1 MPIYSGGPYP
11 GVWKLSD
18 VSKLIQDDS
27 WPVDISDR
35 ALFKS
40 GPGSAPSYSF
50 DNVIEYISLAT
61 SGNAADFGDTTETG
75 TTNNAGIVSS
85 STRGLFFG
93 FTDGPFTSATNTIN
107 AITMASLGNA
117 TDFGDVTTKRLGMGG
132 ASNSTRGVCAGGF
145 PAPGGFPTVNTIE
158 YVEIASTGNT
168 SDFGD
173 LTLNRNSLASFASPT
188 RGCFAGGNN
197 SPTAPANTT
206 NVIDYITIGSTG
218 NAVDFG
224 DLTINMRQN
233 TGLSSSTRGLSA
245 GSNIP
250 VSNVISYITIA
261 STGNATDF
269 GDLLSSVNYTLPGSN
284 SITGIFAGGSVSPS
298 EVATD
303 VINAVTIA
311 STGNATD
318 FGDLSRAGRV
328 GGGCSVSHGG
338 LT

>member
-1 MPIYSGGPYP
+1 MPTYGGGPYP
-11 GVWKLSD
+11 GIWKLKD

-40 GPGSAPSYSF
+40 GPVSAPSYSA
-50 DNVIEYISLAT
+50 DNVIEYISLTTA
-61 SGNAADFGDTTETG
+61 GNAADFGDTTETG
-75 TTNNAGIVSS
+75 HTNNTGIVSS
-85 STRGLFFG
+85 NTRGLFFG
-93 FTDGPFTSATNTIN
+93 FTDGPFTAATDTIN
-107 AITMASLGNA
+107 AITMTSLGNA
-117 TDFGDVTTKRLGMGG
+117 TDFGDVTTKRQGMGG

-145 PAPGGFPTVNTIE
+145 PSPGGFPTVNTIE
-158 YVEIASTGNT
+158 YVEIATTGNT

-173 LTLNRNSLASFASPT
+173 LTLNRNSIASFASPT
-188 RGCFAGGNN
+188 RGCFAGGNS
-197 SPTAPANTT
+197 SPVAPANTT
-206 NVIDYITIGSTG
+206 NVIDYITMASTG
-218 NAVDFG
+218 NALDFG
-224 DLTINMRQN
+224 DLTVNKRQS

-245 GSNIP
+245 GSAVP
-250 VSNVISYITIA
+250 VSNVIDFITIA

-298 EVATD
+298 EGATD

-318 FGDLSRAGRV
+318 FGDLTRAGRL